1 MPSGETQSKDSRI
14 SVIVATHN
22 RRDDLAE
29 CLAPLTPERL
39 KALGAE
45 VIVLDDA
52 STDGTPDVMAERF
65 PWVRVIVN
73 PSNAGPGPARN
84 MAAAQAQGELLV
96 FIDSDAV
103 PNEGWLENLA
113 AVDDGKTVLIG
124 RVLDYRTGA
133 VQYGPRRATFLGKS
147 LRCRPE
153 RINTGGAGNMAV
165 PKRLFDSVGGF
176 DPEIPNC
183 FEDSWLCIRLG
194 RAGARFRYVA
204 DAVIRHKGDTGKHG
218 DEIRMQEHNSTYAML
233 KFHADAPLTR
243 AAFTVCNAFWM
254 ALRWMAWTCTGRG
267 KDAALLWQGWVTAYR
282 RFSERKRVSSK

>member
-1 MPSGETQSKDSRI
+1 M
-14 SVIVATHN
+14 ATHN
-22 RRDDLAE
+22 RRDDVAE

-39 KALGAE
+39 NALGAE

-52 STDGTPDVMAERF
+52 STDDTPDMLAAQF

-84 MAAAQAQGELLV
+84 MAAAEAGGDLLV

-103 PNEGWLENLA
+103 PCEGWLKSLA
-113 AVDDGKTVLIG
+113 AADNGETVLIG

-153 RINTGGAGNMAV
+153 RVNTGGAGNMAL
-165 PKRLFDSVGGF
+165 PKRLFDGVGGF
-176 DPEIPNC
+176 DPDIPNC

-194 RAGARFRYVA
+194 RAGARFRYVTE
-204 DAVIRHKGDTGKHG
+204 AVVRHKGDTGKHG
-218 DEIRMQEHNSTYAML
+218 DEIRMQEHNSTHAML
-233 KFHADAPLTR
+233 KFYADAPRMR
-243 AAFTVCNAFWM
+243 AAFTVCNAAWM
-254 ALRWMAWTCTGRG
+254 ALRWILWTFTGRG
-267 KDAALLWQGWVTAYR
+267 GDAGLLWKGWVTAYR
-282 RFSERKRVSSK
+282 RFAERG